1 MRLVSAHIRGYG
13 RLVDTTIKL
22 DQKLISVVGPNEA
35 GKTTLLKALSYI
47 EADEA
52 LDLKRWA
59 RAGEVNS
66 STEIVGLRYLL
77 DEDDRESI
85 GDLDLLDSPA
95 EFIAART
102 ADGKLRWRTE
112 PPLSRGTSLLREG
125 CIQLHEAL
133 SATSSPLA
141 VPPESSELTD
151 IDSSPEGTQLLIELS
166 EYAAALDQ
174 YLATEAPSQENLDW
188 LLERAQELR
197 DQVVDSALFTAC
209 EAALSKA
216 IVWGEAD
223 DPCLEARKRLWSSS
237 PDFALFRDEDRALRS
252 TYTLDKKLLKDLPS
266 ALGNLLRLAEL
277 DLQALANADQQQQIA
292 KRETLLRRA
301 NRNLNEHFSNV
312 WKQSDLTVE
321 LQMDG
326 GVLRIN
332 VIEDGEHSSP
342 FAERSQ
348 GLRTF
353 VALAAFLAAR
363 NTGRPT
369 ILLVDEAENHL
380 HIDAQA
386 DLIDMFAE
394 QQQAEKIIYTTHSPA
409 CLPRD
414 MGVGLRAVVIDG
426 DESSHVENAFWT
438 MDGHGLSPVMFAMGA
453 AAAAF
458 TPARYAVIGEGPS
471 DMMLL
476 PPLIRASV
484 GLERLPYQV
493 APGLSKAPKSAYP
506 DLDVEAAR
514 VAFVVDGDSGGEILT
529 EELSK
534 VFPNDRIVRL
544 PFPGIENALDANAYR
559 AVVSKLLT
567 QRNRGTEVPPLP
579 DFPDHSTESWAKKL
593 EDWAKA
599 AGLSCPGK
607 TEVAYR
613 LLELET
619 TPVSESARTVLKE
632 LHRDLLQALDV
643 QAHGSAEA

>member
-52 LDLKRWA
+52 LELKSWA
-59 RAGEVNS
+59 RAGEANS
-66 STEIVGLRYLL
+66 STEIVSLRYLL
-77 DEDDRESI
+77 GEDDKESL

-95 EFIAART
+95 EFIAARS
-102 ADGKLRWRTE
+102 ADGRLLWWTE
-112 PPLSRGTSLLREG
+112 PPLKRCTSLLREG
-125 CIQLHEAL
+125 CIHLHEAL
-133 SATSSPLA
+133 GATSSLTA
-141 VPPESSELTD
+141 TPPESSELTD
-151 IDSSPEGTQLLIELS
+151 VDSSPEGTQLLNELN
-166 EYAAALDQ
+166 EYAEALDQ
-174 YLATEAPSQENLDW
+174 YVSAEETSQENIDW

-197 DQVVDSALFTAC
+197 DQVVDSAPFAEV
-209 EAALSKA
+209 EAALNKVIA
-216 IVWGEAD
+216 WGEAD
-223 DPCLEARKRLWSSS
+223 DPCVEARKRLWGSS

-252 TYTLDKKLLKDLPS
+252 TYTLDKKLLKGPPP
-266 ALGNLLRLAEL
+266 ALSNLLRLAEL
-277 DLQALANADQQQQIA
+277 DLQALATADQQQQIA
-292 KRETLLRRA
+292 RRETLLRRA
-301 NRNLNEHFSNV
+301 NRNLSKHVSNV

-353 VALAAFLAAR
+353 VALAAFLSGR
-363 NTGRPT
+363 DTGRPT
-369 ILLVDEAENHL
+369 ILLVDEAESHL

-414 MGVGLRAVVIDG
+414 MGIGLRAVVIDG

-438 MDGHGLSPVMFAMGA
+438 MEGHGLSPVMFAMGA

-458 TPARYAVIGEGPS
+458 TPARYAVIGEGAS
-471 DMMLL
+471 DMLLL
-476 PPLIRASV
+476 PSLIRASV
-484 GLERLPYQV
+484 DLQRLPYQV
-493 APGLSKAPKSAYP
+493 APGLSEAPKNAFP
-506 DLDVEAAR
+506 DLDLEAAR
-514 VAFVVDGDSGGEILT
+514 VAFLVDGDSGGEALAKK
-529 EELSK
+529 LCQ
-534 VFPNDRIVRL
+534 VFPRERIACL
-544 PFPGIENALDANAYR
+544 PLPGIENALDAEAYR
-559 AVVSKLLT
+559 KVFTELLR
-567 QRNRGTEVPPLP
+567 QRNGSVETLELP
-579 DFPDHSTESWAKKL
+579 GFPDESTKSWAKIL
-593 EDWAKA
+593 EDWAQE
-599 AGLSCPGK
+599 AGIDFPSK

-613 LLELET
+613 LLEVEPVPLSET
-619 TPVSESARTVLKE
+619 GRAALSK
-632 LHRDLLQALDV
+632 LHSDLVHALNI
-643 QAHGSAEA
+643 

>member
-22 DQKLISVVGPNEA
+22 DQKLISVVGPNES
-35 GKTTLLKALSYI
+35 GTTTLLKSLNFI
-47 EADEA
+47 ETNEA
-52 LDLKRWA
+52 LELKRWA

-66 STEIVGLRYLL
+66 STEIVSLRYLL
-77 DEDDRESI
+77 DEDDKESL

-95 EFIAART
+95 EFIAARS

-125 CIQLHEAL
+125 YIHLHEAL
-133 SATSSPLA
+133 NAISSPIATS
-141 VPPESSELTD
+141 PETSELND
-151 IDSSPEGTQLLIELS
+151 IGSSPEGTQLLIELN

-174 YLATEAPSQENLDW
+174 YLAAEDPSQENLDW
-188 LLERAQELR
+188 LLKRAQELR
-197 DQVVDSALFTAC
+197 DQVVDSAPFAAC
-209 EAALSKA
+209 EAALNKA

-223 DPCLEARKRLWSSS
+223 DPCVEARKRLWSSS

-252 TYTLDKKLLKDLPS
+252 TYTLDRKLLKDLPS

-277 DLQALANADQQQQIA
+277 DLQALTNADQQQQIA

-326 GVLRIN
+326 GLLRIN

-426 DESSHVENAFWT
+426 DESSHVENAFWS

-476 PPLIRASV
+476 PPLIRACV

-514 VAFVVDGDSGGEILT
+514 VAFVIDGDSGGEILAK
-529 EELSK
+529 ELSK
-534 VFPNDRIVRL
+534 VFPNERIVRL
-544 PFPGIENALDANAYR
+544 PFPGIENALDTDAYLT
-559 AVVSKLLT
+559 VVSELLA
-567 QRNRGTEVPPLP
+567 QRNSGIELPKFPELP
-579 DFPDHSTESWAKKL
+579 DRATSSWAKTL
-593 EDWAKA
+593 EDWAQEA
-599 AGLSCPGK
+599 DLSFPSK

-613 LLELET
+613 LLELEP
-619 TPVSESARTVLKE
+619 TPISESERNALKE
-632 LHRDLLQALDV
+632 LHAALV
-643 QAHGSAEA
+643 HALKV